1 MSIYQDLDEAKKIS
15 SAIEQK
21 LIQAGTEHEA
31 LIQAGDPF
39 GAEKKK
45 QEAASFI
52 DKLEYMGGEQEK
64 LQGILESDIKD
75 GKYLTYGIGDPN
87 ADISFSEESIKAKTA
102 EALSKLVD
110 GEVDV
115 TSGFPAGERA
125 KLSLLQGQS
134 QDDYL
139 AQTYGPENVR
149 TFNVSGKPTRLVKN
163 QSGKWTAINEIG
175 GSLGDALS
183 LSGEVIPLIGSV
195 LGSFGGGVLTP
206 MSPAGIAVGGAAGY
220 TAAGT
225 LQDQLVKSV
234 LGAGDGFADSLGK
247 RSAGGLLGAGLEFGA
262 SVLARPIMRK
272 MGKGKIDE
280 YYQDLKKS
288 EEYLK
293 SRGHTMDVA
302 QLVQGGNIKN
312 DKWIKLSQARP
323 GSAVANDIRIG
334 VERLGRIRSDLPT
347 VDKSAALY
355 SDTISNIRSSNAMTA
370 DMVSLYNKEAG
381 DIIRR
386 DMANQVQELK
396 IGQYQDTHD
405 LGQRLFDA
413 YKQAENK
420 SNIIKNE
427 VYTPFYQKAN
437 QAISVNA
444 DELADVVEKEYF
456 GTVNR
461 TAELDLTLKELRD
474 RPSNAKRI
482 EEIKANISNTTDPA
496 EIAKLQ
502 REAARLDQ
510 LSGNLNAKQLDDYI
524 RRFREAAPDQGVVGA
539 SLPKQV
545 AGKSAGTVQ
554 KFRDDLYSEAKL
566 MDEWNNATS
575 VFNQRMGFERGS
587 IGSYLKESFGTP
599 NMDQTKMVNS
609 ILESPRNIGDA
620 ISALRVG
627 DPSTALALTESLKT
641 AYFKKIGLSNLS
653 GREVDSFSF
662 DEDIVRSLFGFN
674 GAGVPNPEYGNAMIQ
689 KLYSLQNTVKAKGLD
704 SSKLT
709 MDDVNGLSG
718 VLSRS
723 SVDDMTRNIS
733 NRIKSEMELDKVKQ
747 NALMGI
753 AMKGHREAI
762 QSGEFPKALWNSNPS
777 DARKALDMMP
787 PEERKVLAGDMVEHL
802 FSQYPPSGKH
812 GIHGEE
818 LWDGKKL
825 LSSFSKNPNRERVMR
840 ATIGDPEVDDI
851 IAASKLMSAVENAP
865 VPKGK
870 AGGGGVINDAG
881 FKWYLPVQ
889 AIYSGVSNSVMG
901 SLYRA
906 GKMAPFLRQ
915 IGRKELTQEEYK
927 KTISKTMLGLMKT
940 GQGIEAMTQSGRYN
954 PEWGAWMG
962 KNLGL
967 TSEQTQDYQEKYG
980 AE

>member
-21 LIQAGTEHEA
+21 LTQAGSEYEA
-31 LIQAGDPF
+31 LIQTDPF

-52 DKLEYMGGEQEK
+52 SDLEYMGGEQEK
-64 LQGILESDIKD
+64 LKGMLESDIKD
-75 GKYLTYGIGDPN
+75 SKYLTYGIGDPN

-247 RSAGGLLGAGLEFGA
+247 RSAEGLLGAGLEFGA

-293 SRGHTMDVA
+293 SRGHTMDVS

-405 LGQRLFDA
+405 LGQELFDA
-413 YKQAENK
+413 MKQSRNEA
-420 SNIIKNE
+420 NIVKNE
-427 VYTPFYQKAN
+427 VYTPFYEKAN
-437 QAISVNA
+437 SVISVDPLKLA
-444 DELADVVEKEYF
+444 KEIETEYYESITRTPELSGKIE
-456 GTVNR
+456 
-461 TAELDLTLKELRD
+461 ELRA
-474 RPSNAKRI
+474 RPLNAKRI
-482 EEIKANISNTTDPA
+482 KKIDAK
-496 EIAKLQ
+496 IALNPPKKQLAVLQ
-502 REAARLDQ
+502 RERARLEQ
-510 LSGNLNAKQLDDYI
+510 LSGNLNAKQLDEYVRI
-524 RRFREAAPDQGVVGA
+524 FREAAPDQGIVGKKLPEQAAKRA
-539 SLPKQV
+539 S
-545 AGKSAGTVQ
+545 GTVQ
-554 KFRDDLYSEAKL
+554 QFRDDLYAKNGL
-566 MDEWNNATS
+566 DADWASATAEFDKRMS
-575 VFNQRMGFERGS
+575 YQRGTVGK
-587 IGSYLKESFGTP
+587 YLDESFGTSK
-599 NMDQTKMVNS
+599 MDQTEIVNS
-609 ILESPRNIGDA
+609 ILRSPRTIDDA
-620 ISALRVG
+620 VSALKSKS
-627 DPSTALALTESLKT
+627 DSEAYNLTEKLKT

-653 GREVDSFSF
+653 GREVDSFNF

-674 GAGVPNPEYGNAMIQ
+674 REGVPNQEFGNRMIQ

-704 SSKLT
+704 PSKLT

-718 VLSRS
+718 VLSKS
-723 SVDDMTRNIS
+723 SVDDMTKNIS

-777 DARKALDMMP
+777 DARKVLDMMP
-787 PEERKVLAGDMVEHL
+787 PEERKVLAGDMIEHL

-870 AGGGGVINDAG
+870 AGGGGVWNEAG
-881 FKWYLPVQ
+881 FKWYFPVT
-889 AIYSGVSNSVMG
+889 AVYSGISNSVMG